1 MKNFNFSR
9 FLNFARWDLIINRSF
24 YIKAVLLIFGIT
36 LIPLIVFYSDHLS
49 VISNGS
55 GSGCQWSHDLCR
67 GDYSIPSVLLFFLV
81 TAVAY
86 GFIFHNLR
94 TKQGRVAELTLPA
107 SNLERILWHS
117 LVVVFGTHILFL
129 LSLVCVDLLNQGL
142 SFIVCHKSAGCF
154 FTLEMINDF
163 YVIPHVDRMP
173 YNEGIFLGDTIM
185 NILNVLFVFS
195 TIALGN
201 ALKYKFN
208 IAWTIFVYFLLGI
221 GSIVL
226 IGILSAID
234 FEASPRSLRTTGM
247 PSELTL
253 LFLTALILFIWYLVY
268 RLYRKA
274 QITSKRNK

>member
-1 MKNFNFSR
+1 MKNFKFSS
-9 FLNFARWDLIINRSF
+9 FLNFARWDLTINRSF

-36 LIPLIVFYSDHLS
+36 LIPLIFFYSDHLS
-49 VISNGS
+49 VISNG
-55 GSGCQWSHDLCR
+55 CVWSHDLCR
-67 GDYSIPSVLLFFLV
+67 GDSYIPTMLLFFLV
-81 TAVAY
+81 TAGAY

-142 SFIVCHKSAGCF
+142 SFIVCHKSAGCCY
-154 FTLEMINDF
+154 TLDMINHF
-163 YVIPHVDRMP
+163 YIITLVERMP
-173 YNEGIFLGDTIM
+173 FNEGIFWVYTILH
-185 NILNVLFVFS
+185 ILNVLFIFS

-208 IAWTIFVYFLLGI
+208 IAWTIFAYFLLGI
-221 GSIVL
+221 ACIVF
-226 IGILSAID
+226 IGVLSAIPVEESYSSLTGID
-234 FEASPRSLRTTGM
+234 ISPNLA
-247 PSELTL
+247 L
-253 LFLTALILFIWYLVY
+253 LLLLLLILFIWYLVY